1 MPDPSRY
8 QTIEDKQLV
17 TASLAGSREA
27 YDELV
32 RRYRGAVIVVAWKTL
47 GSREAAQD
55 AAQDAFLQ
63 AYKQLGQLKDPARF
77 APWLCTIARNWAGHV
92 QRREARSQPV
102 DGGQMDLLL
111 VTHDPDRI
119 ANPVQALLKQEQN
132 SAIRGLIAGL
142 PEGVQI
148 VVQLYYREQWD
159 IARIAEFLSLT
170 RTTVKWRLH
179 SGRKKI
185 SRELTAMLP
194 DENLQITMATQ
205 ANTHTGEKNRG
216 KGQEERDQADPAYS
230 GRNRVACGG

>member
-1 MPDPSRY
+1 MPGQSSY
-8 QTIEDKQLV
+8 QTIEDRHLV

-55 AAQDAFLQ
+55 AAQEAFLQ
-63 AYKQLGQLKDPARF
+63 AFKQLAQLKDPARF
-77 APWLCTIARNWAGHV
+77 GPWLCTIARNWARHV
-92 QRREARSQPV
+92 HRRECRSQPV
-102 DGGQMDLLL
+102 DGEQMDLLL

-148 VVQLYYREQWD
+148 VVQLYYGEQWD

-179 SGRKKI
+179 SGRKQI
-185 SRELTAMLP
+185 SRSLAEMPP
-194 DENLQITMATQ
+194 DDNLQRTSDTLID
-205 ANTHTGEKNRG
+205 THTGG
-216 KGQEERDQADPAYS
+216 KSHGKDQEERDQADPTYI
-230 GRNRVACGG
+230 GRDRVACGG